1 MIRKKREFEKFSVK
15 VTHDKIYVKDNTT
28 GKRLDLTDKYQV
40 KQLVKLL
47 NDYYNIIKD
56 KWGI

>member
-15 VTHDKIYVKDNTT
+15 VTYDKIYVKDNTT

-40 KQLVKLL
+40 KQLVNLL